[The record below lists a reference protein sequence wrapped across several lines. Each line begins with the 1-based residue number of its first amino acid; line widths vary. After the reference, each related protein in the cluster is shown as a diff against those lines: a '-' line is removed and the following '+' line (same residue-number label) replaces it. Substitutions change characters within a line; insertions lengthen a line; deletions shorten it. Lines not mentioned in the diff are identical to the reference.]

1 MKSHLAELVERLK
14 DVHWATD
21 PTSSELLSKYN
32 IEHGFLGRPPVD
44 ALRQMDPHHVKQVHG
59 TKITQASNLTMYD
72 AGERPDADGIY
83 SVEADV
89 VAVKTADCL
98 PVLIASTN
106 GAFVAA
112 VHAGWRGFT
121 SGILINAL
129 KIAHSNQGVNS
140 LRVVVG
146 PAISRQKFE
155 VGTEVV
161 EAMQGVECGLSD
173 DAWGLTVSKGQ
184 NDRWHVDLPAA
195 AALQMMIAGIKPNH
209 IEVIQSCTVTSQKEN
224 QCLWASYRREGKAC
238 GSNWTWIRGR

>member
-1 MKSHLAELVERLK
+1 
-14 DVHWATD
+14 
-21 PTSSELLSKYN
+21 
-32 IEHGFLGRPPVD
+32 
-44 ALRQMDPHHVKQVHG
+44 
-59 TKITQASNLTMYD
+59 
-72 AGERPDADGIY
+72 
-83 SVEADV
+83 
-89 VAVKTADCL
+89 VKTADCL

-112 VHAGWRGFT
+112 VHAGWRGFA

-129 KIAHSNQGVNS
+129 KIAHSNQAVNT

-155 VGTEVV
+155 VGPEVV
-161 EAMQGVECGLSD
+161 EAMQAVECGLSD
-173 DAWGLTVSKGQ
+173 EVWGITVSKGR
-184 NDRWHVDLPAA
+184 NDRWHVDLPVA